1 MRVTNIREMES
12 LRYLYRVAQG
22 IGLFEELKRLGAEVG
37 DTLNID
43 GADFEVDDLVV
54 S

>member
-1 MRVTNIREMES
+1 MVFGLSPNFMPE
-12 LRYLYRVAQG
+12 G
-22 IGLFEELKRLGAEVG
+22 ISRLGAEVG